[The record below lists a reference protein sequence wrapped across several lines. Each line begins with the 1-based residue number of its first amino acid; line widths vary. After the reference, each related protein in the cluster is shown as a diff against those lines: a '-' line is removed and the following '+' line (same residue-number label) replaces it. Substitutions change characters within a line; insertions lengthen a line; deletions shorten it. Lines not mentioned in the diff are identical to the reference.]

1 MGWGARRQAWASSCM
16 RESSCI
22 TAARPDAFP
31 EPITAD
37 AFLQQRLRE
46 IKLA

>member
-1 MGWGARRQAWASSCM
+1 
-16 RESSCI
+16 E
-22 TAARPDAFP
+22 RPDAFP

-37 AFLQQRLRE
+37 AFLHQRLRE

>member
-1 MGWGARRQAWASSCM
+1 MASVHFEIGVSKGCVDV
-16 RESSCI
+16 EH
-22 TAARPDAFP
+22 PDRYP

-37 AFLQQRLRE
+37 DYLKERLRE